1 MTAVVSRKRLD
12 MTDNMSVGS
21 LFVVATPI
29 GNLNDLSHRAED
41 VLKSVQIVAAEDTRR
56 TAVLLGHIDHRAP
69 ELLSFHEH
77 NEAGLT
83 PRLIDRLRAGADV
96 ALVSDAG
103 TPLINDPGFGLI
115 AAAQAAGI
123 ATVPVPGACSITTAL
138 SVCPLPCHPFKFI
151 GFLAAKIG
159 PRTTQ
164 IEQIIAS
171 SEATVFLESPKRIR
185 TTLEIV
191 GKRDS
196 KRSRTDNSLAK
207 DSATNDSLPR
217 DSRAGRQIMIGRE
230 LTKKF
235 ESIYVGSAGEILEQ
249 LDTDPRGEIVV
260 IVAADDGIKNSQD
273 EHRVMR
279 ILLQELAPAQAAKLG
294 ASICGVKKSL
304 MYDLAMSLTQE

>member
-1 MTAVVSRKRLD
+1 
-12 MTDNMSVGS
+12 MSVGS

-56 TAVLLGHIDHRAP
+56 TAVLLGHIEHRAP

-83 PRLIDRLRAGADV
+83 PRLINRLQGGADV

-151 GFLAAKIG
+151 GFLAAKAG

-164 IEQIIAS
+164 IEQIMDS

-185 TTLEIV
+185 TTLEIL
-191 GKRDS
+191 GNNDS
-196 KRSRTDNSLAK
+196 KRLLTKELLTKELPKSDSLA
-207 DSATNDSLPR
+207 
-217 DSRAGRQIMIGRE
+217 GRPIMIGRE

-235 ESIYVGSAGEILEQ
+235 ESIYVGSASEILEQ
-249 LDTDPRGEIVV
+249 LDSNPRGEIVV
-260 IVAADDGIKNSQD
+260 IVAADHGIKNSQD

>member
-1 MTAVVSRKRLD
+1 M
-12 MTDNMSVGS
+12 
-21 LFVVATPI
+21 VATPI

-56 TAVLLGHIDHRAP
+56 TAVLLDHIGHRAP

-83 PRLIDRLRAGADV
+83 PRLIDRLQGGADI

-115 AAAQAAGI
+115 AAAQSAGI
-123 ATVPVPGACSITTAL
+123 AAVPVPGACSITAAL
-138 SVCPLPCHPFKFI
+138 SVCPLSCHPFKFV
-151 GFLAAKIG
+151 GFLAAKKG

-171 SEATVFLESPKRIR
+171 SDATVFLESPKRIR

-191 GKRDS
+191 GGIDS
-196 KRSRTDNSLAK
+196 KRL
-207 DSATNDSLPR
+207 L
-217 DSRAGRQIMIGRE
+217 MVGRE

-235 ESIYVGSAGEILEQ
+235 ESIYVGSPSEILAL
-249 LDTDPRGEIVV
+249 LDSDPRGEIVV
-260 IVAADDGIKNSQD
+260 VVASDDGIKNSQD
-273 EHRVMR
+273 ENRVMR
-279 ILLQELAPAQAAKLG
+279 ILLQELPPSQAAKLG

>member
-1 MTAVVSRKRLD
+1 

-56 TAVLLGHIDHRAP
+56 TAVLLDHIGHRAP

-83 PRLIDRLRAGADV
+83 PRLIDRLQGGADI

-115 AAAQAAGI
+115 AAARSAGI
-123 ATVPVPGACSITTAL
+123 ATVPVPGACSITAAL
-138 SVCPLPCHPFKFI
+138 SVCPLPCHPFKFV
-151 GFLAAKIG
+151 GFLAAKKG

-171 SEATVFLESPKRIR
+171 SDATVFLESPKRIR

-191 GKRDS
+191 GGLDS
-196 KRSRTDNSLAK
+196 KRL
-207 DSATNDSLPR
+207 L
-217 DSRAGRQIMIGRE
+217 MVGRE

-235 ESIYVGSAGEILEQ
+235 ESLYVGSPSEILAL
-249 LDTDPRGEIVV
+249 LDSDPRGEIVV
-260 IVAADDGIKNSQD
+260 VVASDDGIKNSQD
-273 EHRVMR
+273 ENRVMR
-279 ILLQELAPAQAAKLG
+279 ILLQELPPSQAAKLG